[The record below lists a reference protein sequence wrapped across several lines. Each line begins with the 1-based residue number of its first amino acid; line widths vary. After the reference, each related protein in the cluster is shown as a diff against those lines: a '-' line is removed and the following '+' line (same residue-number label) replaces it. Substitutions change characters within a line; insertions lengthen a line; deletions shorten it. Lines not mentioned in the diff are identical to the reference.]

1 VTDEPHNLAQP
12 KTAQPSSRL
21 ALIESAYRRALLYLA
36 RPVDALPLDIFR
48 VLTGLVVF
56 TYFVQ
61 IFFQAADFSGPD
73 GLIDHELS
81 QEIFWFTRMGLF
93 HPGVGLKF
101 FQIIFLFACLSC
113 WGVILGYRVKL
124 FAAVLYLIAVST
136 YRWNFLVMYVDDS
149 IIHLALLWLL
159 LLPVG
164 RTLVLREWQADR
176 KGAWQRWQNERV
188 PGGAVRCLLWNLALI
203 YLVAGLWK
211 WTSPMWRDGTA
222 LYSVFKTPVSLSP
235 NFWGPQHFA
244 ALRLLNYGALILEPL
259 LPLTF
264 VLSKGHRVKYV
275 LLLALVAFHAG
286 TLVTLRIPFANLI
299 CIAALVIPFG
309 GELMDKLRH
318 KRSDSELPLT
328 SPQLGFSGGLALV
341 FVAVLTLA
349 MISSVTLPQWRTPSR
364 AYSASTFAIQSDAD
378 FSPAGNVSPVQMDKF
393 SYEGLGSLQFTFF
406 SVLWLVGVAQQYQLF
421 NWIDERNYSVHYEVF
436 EFQKNKPVRQVD
448 PGTMMLESTRG
459 ALLQMY
465 LHGVTWMR
473 IPRERQIEL
482 RNSLQLRIAHRYCQQ
497 FQPGGDLAVY
507 ATVARIAGTNRI
519 EEKRALFMRFNCQT
533 GEPRMSNPTIDP

>member
-1 VTDEPHNLAQP
+1 MSDQPHNSAQP
-12 KTAQPSSRL
+12 EIAQLSSRL
-21 ALIESAYRRALLYLA
+21 ALKEPAFRRALLYLA

-48 VLTGLVVF
+48 VLAGLVVF
-56 TYFVQ
+56 IYFVQ
-61 IFFQAADFSGPD
+61 TFFQAADFSGPD

-81 QEIFWFTRMGLF
+81 QEIFWFTRLGLF
-93 HPGVGLKF
+93 HPGAGLIF
-101 FQIIFLFACLSC
+101 FQMIFLFACLSC
-113 WGVILGYRVKL
+113 WGVILGYHVKL
-124 FAAVLYLIAVST
+124 FAAVLYVIAVST

-176 KGAWQRWQNERV
+176 KGAWQRWQNESV

-211 WTSPMWRDGTA
+211 WTSPMWRDGIA
-222 LYSVFKTPVSLSP
+222 LYSIFKTPISLSP
-235 NFWGPQHFA
+235 NFWGPQHLA
-244 ALRLLNYGALILEPL
+244 ALRLLNYGTLILEPL
-259 LPLTF
+259 FPLTF
-264 VLSKGHRVKYV
+264 LLPKGHRVKYF

-299 CIAALVIPFG
+299 CIAAMVIPFG
-309 GELMDKLRH
+309 GELMDKLRG
-318 KRSDSELPLT
+318 T
-328 SPQLGFSGGLALV
+328 SVRPVNLAQDARATFAGALALV
-341 FVAVLTLA
+341 FVTVLTLA

-364 AYSASTFAIQSDAD
+364 VYSARAFALPIDAGL
-378 FSPAGNVSPVQMDKF
+378 SPAGNVSRVQTDKF
-393 SYEGLGSLQFTFF
+393 SYEGLGSLQSTFF

-421 NWIDERNYSVHYEVF
+421 NWIDERNYSVHYEVV
-436 EFQKNKPVRQVD
+436 EFQDNRPVRQVD
-448 PGTMMLESTRG
+448 PGAMMPETTRG

-473 IPRERQIEL
+473 VPRERQIEL
-482 RNSLQLRIAHRYCQQ
+482 RNSLQLRIARRYCQQ
-497 FQPGGDLAVY
+497 FQPSGDLAVY
-507 ATVARIAGTNRI
+507 ATVARIAGTKRI

-533 GEPRMSNPTIDP
+533 GEPRISINER